1 MTPERFDAI
10 TSRYPAI
17 RLAVIG
23 DFCLDRYFDIDPE
36 RREVSIETGLP
47 VHNVTRVRCQ
57 PGAAGTILNNL
68 VALGIGTLFPV
79 GFCGDDGEGW
89 SLRRSLSQLP
99 GVRLDAFVTA
109 QDRNTFTYS
118 KPLVHH
124 AGRPPEELSRLD
136 QKNWTPTPEP
146 LGVQLAASVLRLTG
160 EVDGSIVMDQVD
172 LEGTGTVTREV
183 LSALADRSRAMPD
196 ALILADSRRGLC
208 GWPSLVFKMNAV
220 ELSVLTGRPVDS
232 LEEIRT
238 ACLALARS
246 SGRPAFVTLSERGI
260 LGATSAGESAHVPN
274 FPIRG
279 PIDIVGAGDAVSAN
293 LTAALAAGA
302 SVIEAMEIAMAAA
315 HLVIHQLGTTG
326 TASVPEIRQTLL

>member
-1 MTPERFDAI
+1 MTPERFDTI
-10 TSRYPAI
+10 TSRYPRL

-23 DFCLDRYFDIDPE
+23 DFCLDRYFDIDPGRCE
-36 RREVSIETGLP
+36 TSIETGLP

-89 SLRRSLSQLP
+89 SLRRALTQLP
-99 GVRLDAFVTA
+99 GVQLDAFVTA
-109 QDRNTFTYS
+109 PDRHTFTYS
-118 KPLVHH
+118 KPLLHH
-124 AGRPPEELSRLD
+124 PGRPPEELSRLD
-136 QKNWTPTPEP
+136 QKNWTATPE
-146 LGVQLAASVLRLTG
+146 LLAQKLAASVMSLTG

-172 LEGTGTVTREV
+172 FEGTGTVTREV
-183 LSALADRSRAMPD
+183 LRALAERSRSSPGT
-196 ALILADSRRGLC
+196 LILADSRRGLG
-208 GWPSLVFKMNAV
+208 GWPPLVFKMNAS
-220 ELSVLTGRPVDS
+220 ELAVLTGRPVGS
-232 LEEIRT
+232 LEDIQT
-238 ACLALARS
+238 ACIALARS

-260 LGATSAGESAHVPN
+260 LGATAEGESAHVPN

-302 SVIEAMEIAMAAA
+302 SVVEAMEIAMAAA

-326 TASVPEIRQTLL
+326 TASVPAIRQILL